1 MSLDKGTGKGVN
13 AAVRHIL
20 AALVENNPGVLAR
33 VAGLIRR
40 RNFNIESISVGI
52 TEDPS
57 ISRMTLVVEGDD
69 ATVEQVTKQLNKL
82 IEVLKVVDIRQDIA
96 VSRELALIKVHADTA
111 RRAQVLQLV
120 EIFRANV
127 VDVGKRSMTLEVTGP
142 KDKIDALIALA
153 REFGIQ
159 ELART
164 GIVALE
170 RGTTTGKYEK
180 EEPLYDQDVLRLGR

>member
-1 MSLDKGTGKGVN
+1 MN

-20 AALVENNPGVLAR
+20 AVLVENNPGVLAR

-57 ISRMTLVVEGDD
+57 VSRMTLVVEGDD
-69 ATVEQVTKQLNKL
+69 ATVEQVAKQLNKL
-82 IEVLKVVDIRQDIA
+82 IEVLKVVDIRPEIA

-111 RRAQVLQLV
+111 RRAQVLHLV

-159 ELART
+159 EVART
-164 GIVALE
+164 GIVAVE
-170 RGTTTGKYEK
+170 RGTVSVKYEK

>member
-1 MSLDKGTGKGVN
+1 M
-13 AAVRHIL
+13 RHIL
-20 AALVENNPGVLAR
+20 GVLVENRQGVLAR

-40 RNFNIESISVGI
+40 RGFNIESISVGT

-57 ISRMTLVVEGDD
+57 ISRMTLAVEGDD
-69 ATVEQVTKQLNKL
+69 ATVEQAAKQLNKL
-82 IEVLKVVDIRQDIA
+82 IDVLKVTDIA
-96 VSRELALIKVHADTA
+96 PSGAVQRELALIKVHADTA

-127 VDVGKRSMTLEVTGP
+127 VDISKRSMTLEITGP
-142 KDKIDALIALA
+142 KDKVDALILLA

-159 ELART
+159 EVART

-170 RGTTTGKYEK
+170 RGSQAVKYEK
-180 EEPLYDQDVLRLGR
+180 EEPIHDQDVLRFGR

>member
-1 MSLDKGTGKGVN
+1 MNV
-13 AAVRHIL
+13 AVRHIL
-20 AALVENNPGVLAR
+20 AVLVENNPGVLAR

-40 RNFNIESISVGI
+40 RNFNIESISVGV

-57 ISRMTLVVEGDD
+57 VSRMTLVVEGDD
-69 ATVEQVTKQLNKL
+69 ALVEQVAKQLNKL
-82 IEVLKVVDIRQDIA
+82 IEVLKVIDMRPDVA
-96 VSRELALIKVHADTA
+96 VSRELALIKVHADAA

-142 KDKIDALIALA
+142 KDKIDALISLA
-153 REFGIQ
+153 REFGVQ
-159 ELART
+159 EVART

-170 RGTTTGKYEK
+170 RGQATTKYEK
-180 EEPLYDQDVLRLGR
+180 EEPLYDQDVLRVRR